1 MPRFEWREDDMST
14 SLDFFPL
21 VGAVIGALECL
32 INIGPAA
39 ALDPVVRA
47 LASVL
52 IPILVTGGFHLD
64 GFMDTSDALN
74 SYGEPGKKLEILKDP
89 HIGAFAVIS
98 LVKLLI
104 AAIAFSVLLL
114 TWKDPE
120 PETVVA
126 CGLIFVESRCL
137 SGLTS
142 LFFKKARKSGMLSRE
157 TESGR
162 KGTVV
167 LLIIQLTA
175 ASAVML
181 ILDPFRGCGM
191 IASFALFTLYY
202 RYKTSKEFGGVTG
215 DTAGYYVSMSETLA
229 LCVTAILN
237 IFLP

>member
-1 MPRFEWREDDMST
+1 MST

-21 VGAVIGALECL
+21 VGAVIGALVCL

-114 TWKDPE
+114 TWKDPK

-126 CGLIFVESRCL
+126 CGLIFVER
-137 SGLTS
+137 G
-142 LFFKKARKSGMLSRE
+142 KKERDA
-157 TESGR
+157 
-162 KGTVV
+162 
-167 LLIIQLTA
+167 
-175 ASAVML
+175 
-181 ILDPFRGCGM
+181 
-191 IASFALFTLYY
+191 
-202 RYKTSKEFGGVTG
+202 VTG
-215 DTAGYYVSMSETLA
+215 NGERQKGDSGAADHPADRSLRGNAY
-229 LCVTAILN
+229 
-237 IFLP
+237 P